1 MNIHDL
7 YGKWIN
13 TSDRTVIRFN
23 PFTLVTPCGSS
34 KYTIEQRLNF
44 QYICYETG
52 EMIYHEENDIP
63 ILSDTIME
71 YDGRGEIII
80 REYVREQDNVKIPK
94 DFCSELRKAR
104 NHRKPI
110 STVMEVES

>member
-1 MNIHDL
+1 
-7 YGKWIN
+7 
-13 TSDRTVIRFN
+13 
-23 PFTLVTPCGSS
+23 
-34 KYTIEQRLNF
+34 
-44 QYICYETG
+44 
-52 EMIYHEENDIP
+52 
-63 ILSDTIME
+63 ME

-80 REYVREQDNVKIPK
+80 REYVREQDIVKIPK